1 VTGDASVDAHVELAF
16 RLAFARRPTA
26 IELTASR
33 EFLHEQRQGYMAASD
48 KAASDK
54 AASDKAASD
63 KAYRA
68 AFADLCHMLL
78 SSNEFLYVE

>member
-54 AASDKAASD
+54 AASDKA
-63 KAYRA
+63 YRA